1 MNLNLDI
8 FKIRSNNVLPTKG
21 SLLLAEPFLKGYYFA
36 RSVVLLTEHNK
47 DGSMGLVLNKP
58 LDLKLSQIM
67 KDLPFK
73 DVNVYCGGPVC
84 PDRLFY
90 VHSMKNIDGAVSVAN
105 DLFFGGDFEVIKD
118 HLAHFPELTSQIRF
132 FIGYS
137 GWSAGQLS
145 DELHEDSWLV
155 AKMDANLIIKPAN
168 EKSWNQSMSA
178 LGEKYA
184 TWSKFP
190 SNPELN

>member
-118 HLAHFPELTSQIRF
+118 YLSRFPECTNQIRF